1 MSLGHLIRGLRRAC
15 SYWQQRISQLYW
27 QVPLPTE
34 AKSGNE
40 KVHSV
45 RSADELLHSGIADYT
60 FIPGEEGV
68 LGRGKF
74 STVYKVKDSD
84 GQHYAL
90 KHTPLYPHHPLIAAR
105 LLREPTLLAQIPPH
119 PCLIGVHGWIK
130 TRDHFYLVEDL
141 SKDHISLA
149 DIPTPVQNIGLARK
163 ILDQLVS
170 VVRDGLH
177 EGGRVCHRDLKT
189 ENILINDHGDL
200 ILLDLGLATRFSAS
214 SPKLTTCCGSP
225 AFHSPEIIRC
235 LNSPPGSYTYYGPE
249 LDIWCIGL
257 TLLSLLTGRQY
268 PIGTSHKYLD
278 VMAQSAAECVQELRH
293 ISHCHRSRSRS
304 SVLMDS
310 DVERMQLESD
320 WQIVFDAITGF
331 LQINGNSRMLAFR
344 NYKLDDC
351 IKQHVAAHK
360 HKVRN
365 QRFKTVSFEP
375 SPLKYKLP
383 MSFDALP
390 EDLSLL
396 TGETSVRMRNL
407 CMAPAFKVHSYIK
420 YLLRSTQSK
429 SADQAMT
436 PDRHCIRFWIKV
448 CCESDTADPTIS
460 PAKDTLLA
468 PTAPWVPPFF
478 SDLVGQNRR
487 PSPVKRAVSHTSP
500 AFYSPAAPPVPS
512 IPDTRR
518 KRSSSQYGVRLG
530 IHTAEQLDLRFISLH
545 VSDGR
550 CLETLVE
557 AIQSSQTQ
565 GLLSPHPVIGDLDID
580 DRDEAIQEAMRVRE
594 KAAAYQPDDNDAPTD
609 RNNASGMTTKGLN
622 LHLSGSYYGSHIPS
636 SRQGDSDEE
645 EENSILIKTPVS
657 KDECDTDDERASRS
671 KEKRGFS
678 HIVKSRAEHPDIQI
692 TPVNAFYYER
702 AHSASPAR
710 FNSALP
716 SIH

>member
-1 MSLGHLIRGLRRAC
+1 
-15 SYWQQRISQLYW
+15 
-27 QVPLPTE
+27 
-34 AKSGNE
+34 
-40 KVHSV
+40 
-45 RSADELLHSGIADYT
+45 
-60 FIPGEEGV
+60 
-68 LGRGKF
+68 
-74 STVYKVKDSD
+74 
-84 GQHYAL
+84 
-90 KHTPLYPHHPLIAAR
+90 
-105 LLREPTLLAQIPPH
+105 
-119 PCLIGVHGWIK
+119 
-130 TRDHFYLVEDL
+130 
-141 SKDHISLA
+141 
-149 DIPTPVQNIGLARK
+149 
-163 ILDQLVS
+163 
-170 VVRDGLH
+170 
-177 EGGRVCHRDLKT
+177 
-189 ENILINDHGDL
+189 
-200 ILLDLGLATRFSAS
+200 
-214 SPKLTTCCGSP
+214 
-225 AFHSPEIIRC
+225 
-235 LNSPPGSYTYYGPE
+235 
-249 LDIWCIGL
+249 
-257 TLLSLLTGRQY
+257 
-268 PIGTSHKYLD
+268 
-278 VMAQSAAECVQELRH
+278 
-293 ISHCHRSRSRS
+293 
-304 SVLMDS
+304 MDS

-320 WQIVFDAITGF
+320 WQIVLDAITGF
-331 LQINGNSRMLAFR
+331 LQIDGNSRMLAFK

-365 QRFKTVSFEP
+365 QRCKCLCREKVGVGMRYLTSSRPTVKTVSFEP

-420 YLLRSTQSK
+420 YLLRSTVSQQRVSVASQLSFNFTPSQGILYHVSHSDSRCMMLQCVMTLPADSPHTPKNVHGGIGPAFLNTILGKRSVSHPRMSSEQQRQQSK

-487 PSPVKRAVSHTSP
+487 PSPMKRAVSHTSP
-500 AFYSPAAPPVPS
+500 AFSSPAAPPVRS

-565 GLLSPHPVIGDLDID
+565 GLLSPHSVIGDLDID

-622 LHLSGSYYGSHIPS
+622 LHLSGSYYGSRIPS

-716 SIH
+716 STH